1 MKKYLEQVND
11 GWICYVPNFL
21 EEKESV
27 IYFNYLLEVCEF
39 KTNVINIFGK
49 KIEAPRKES
58 FHSSCNKSYGYSGS
72 QLEIQ
77 NYNDT
82 LFKIQHEI
90 EKFSN
95 QKFNSVLVNLYR
107 NERDSNGWHSD
118 NEKELG
124 KNPIIAS
131 LSLGC
136 SRRFQLKHQSSK
148 EKLSFQL
155 NNGDL
160 FIMGGKLQHHWK
172 HQVPKEKFDCSPRIN
187 LTFRY
192 IF

>member
-11 GWICYVPNFL
+11 GWICYVPNFI
-21 EEKESV
+21 EEKNSV
-27 IYFNYLLEVCEF
+27 IHFNHLLEVCKF
-39 KTNVINIFGK
+39 KTNIINIFGRNVE
-49 KIEAPRKES
+49 IPRKES
-58 FHSSCNKSYGYSGS
+58 FHSSCNKAYGYSGS

-124 KNPIIAS
+124 KNPTIAS

-148 EKLSFQL
+148 EKLNFQCRWETLSFL
-155 NNGDL
+155 
-160 FIMGGKLQHHWK
+160 
-172 HQVPKEKFDCSPRIN
+172 S
-187 LTFRY
+187 Y
-192 IF
+192 